1 MLTRRREQIIVF
13 LGLVALNLGFGVML
27 SRYWKDYR
35 ANTQWIYTRK
45 SIEPETTGGLSQA
58 PVAAQNFAVI
68 VDRTMFRPER
78 TNEVATEK
86 IEKLPELPLLYG
98 TMNLGD
104 GMFAMMAPGEQANGL
119 SKPVHLGEE
128 IGGYKLVSI
137 ANSQVVVG
145 WGEKRF
151 TVNVWESARK
161 VPRIVDKSGPP
172 SRSAES
178 SPPTGARSVTTATSS
193 SASTAPVVVGGSKQK
208 TGFVGFNAPSGASA
222 DAPVGTVIGG
232 KRKVQYMT
240 LYGPSYR
247 WENVEAPKDTT
258 PQQNPPKE
266 K

>member
-161 VPRIVDKSGPP
+161 VPRIVDKSGIRTSVSTSLSWEGP
-172 SRSAES
+172 RKKAEVS
-178 SPPTGARSVTTATSS
+178 NRTWEIW
-193 SASTAPVVVGGSKQK
+193 
-208 TGFVGFNAPSGASA
+208 PSGI
-222 DAPVGTVIGG
+222 IGG
-232 KRKVQYMT
+232 LRET
-240 LYGPSYR
+240 
-247 WENVEAPKDTT
+247 
-258 PQQNPPKE
+258 
-266 K
+266 